1 MSESECFHH
10 AMVSG
15 LMYHA
20 KPFSS
25 GLTGRPS
32 MREALLFDPGSRN
45 RRAKRVLVS
54 EKPDGFRPA
63 SGKVGQSILAQLAS
77 GPRYPAEIARA
88 LRTHHQTVYYHIGR
102 LEKAGLITRVRKE
115 SIRGGEATLFA
126 LSTDGYAVEFQVE
139 GEPLPT
145 LQTSTKSRALGVF
158 FKEFIDDGV
167 LDGWIVVGS
176 PVQHGSAG
184 TQARDGHY
192 AVQLGFAL
200 GQFVQLPERFPV
212 KLDVDVKAENLKGS
226 NLILVGGP
234 RNNVISEELN
244 QHIPMR
250 FKEGGFWGSIIDDEG
265 RSYSSELDC
274 IVAKVENP
282 WVAGRTCVMAAGLT
296 GAGTKAAII
305 GICNQ
310 ADQLFRNYHTGTYAC
325 ILRGADRDGDGK
337 VDSVEALRRI

>member
-1 MSESECFHH
+1 
-10 AMVSG
+10 
-15 LMYHA
+15 
-20 KPFSS
+20 
-25 GLTGRPS
+25 
-32 MREALLFDPGSRN
+32 MREALLFDPGSRI
-45 RRAKRVLVS
+45 RTAKRVLVS

-63 SGKVGQSILAQLAS
+63 SGKIGQSILALLAS

-88 LRTHHQTVYYHIGR
+88 LKTHHQTIYYHVGR
-102 LEKAGLITRVRKE
+102 LERAGLITRVGRE
-115 SIRGGEATLFA
+115 SIRGGEACLFA
-126 LSTDGYAVEFQVE
+126 LSSDGYAVEFQVK

-145 LQTSTKSRALGVF
+145 LQTSTKSRALGGF

-212 KLDVDVKAENLKGS
+212 KLDVDVKAESLRGA
-226 NLILVGGP
+226 NLIVVGGP

-244 QHIPMR
+244 QYVPIR
-250 FKEGGFWGSIIDDEG
+250 FKEGGLWGSIVDDEG
-265 RSYSSELDC
+265 KSYTSELDC
-274 IVAKVENP
+274 IVAKIENP
-282 WVAGRTCVMAAGLT
+282 WAAGKTCIMAAGLT

-310 ADQLFRNYHTGTYAC
+310 ADQLFKNYRTGAYAC
-325 ILRGADRDGDGK
+325 VIRGMDKDGDGK
-337 VDSVEALRRI
+337 VDSVETLRRL